1 MKSINELFSFEGK
14 VIIITGAAG
23 AIGSTAGHLFASL
36 GANVV
41 ISDLNE
47 EGAIT
52 VAKEIEKESGKATL
66 GIKTNATEEADLELL
81 VSETLKKF
89 GKISGLI
96 NNVGWGA
103 NTPIWGSD
111 TDKMVKSYLLN
122 TVGSY
127 NLTKMCMPH
136 LEKEDNASV
145 VFSGSMVGVTPSPE
159 FIEYST
165 AKAGLM
171 NMVRSMAV
179 VSGPKVRFNTVLIGS
194 VDNGEATLKAG
205 YTKEMLETLANMF
218 VMKRRGAPIEI
229 AYGMM
234 FLMSDAA
241 RWITGIDLRID
252 GGGSFKSKM
261 PTGDSH

>member
-1 MKSINELFSFEGK
+1 MTDINKLFSFEAK

-23 AIGSTAGHLFASL
+23 AIGSAAGHLFASL

-47 EGAIT
+47 KGALKVAEEIT
-52 VAKEIEKESGKATL
+52 KESGREAL
-66 GIKTNATEEADLELL
+66 GIRTDATNEQDLEVLI
-81 VSETLKKF
+81 STTLKKF

-103 NTPIWGSD
+103 ATPIWGSD
-111 TDKMVKSYLLN
+111 SEKMVKSYLLN
-122 TVGSY
+122 TVGAY
-127 NLTKMCMPH
+127 NLTKLCMPY
-136 LEKEDNASV
+136 LEKEPNASV
-145 VFSGSMVGVTPSPE
+145 VFSGSMVGVSPSPE

-194 VDNGEATLKAG
+194 VDNGDSTLAAG
-205 YTKEMLETLANMF
+205 YTPEMLKALSDMF
-218 VMKRRGAPIEI
+218 VMKRRGVPIEI

-241 RWITGIDLRID
+241 QWITGIDLRID
-252 GGGSFKSKM
+252 GGGTYKSKM
-261 PTGDSH
+261 PGKD

>member
-1 MKSINELFSFEGK
+1 MKKKIEELFSFEGK

-23 AIGSTAGHLFASL
+23 AIGSAAGHLFASL

-47 EGAIT
+47 EGAKK
-52 VAKEIEKESGKATL
+52 VAEEIAKESGKETL
-66 GIKTNATEEADLELL
+66 GIKTNATVESDLEIL
-81 VSETLKKF
+81 VKTTVEKF

-103 NTPIWGSD
+103 ATPIWGSD
-111 TDKMVKSYLLN
+111 TDKMVKSYILN
-122 TVGSY
+122 TVGAY
-127 NLTKMCMPH
+127 NLTKLCMPY
-136 LEKEDNASV
+136 LEKEENASV

-194 VDNGEATLKAG
+194 VDNGDSTLAAG
-205 YTKEMLETLANMF
+205 YTPEMLQKLADIF
-218 VMKRRGAPIEI
+218 VMKRRGFPIEI

-241 RWITGIDLRID
+241 QWITGIDLRID
-252 GGGSFKSKM
+252 GGGSYKSKM
-261 PTGDSH
+261 PGKD

>member
-1 MKSINELFSFEGK
+1 MSNIEKLFSFEGK
-14 VIIITGAAG
+14 VILITGAAG
-23 AIGSTAGHLFASL
+23 AIGSAAGHLFASL

-47 EGAIT
+47 EGALKVAAEIT
-52 VAKEIEKESGKATL
+52 KESGREAL
-66 GIKTNATEEADLELL
+66 GIKTNATDETEVKAL
-81 VSETLKKF
+81 VDATVKKF

-103 NTPIWGSD
+103 NTPLWESD

-122 TVGSY
+122 TVSAY
-127 NLTKMCMPH
+127 NLTKYCMPY
-136 LEKEDNASV
+136 LEKESNASV
-145 VFSGSMVGVTPSPE
+145 VFSGSLVGVTPSPE

-171 NMVRSMAV
+171 NMVRSLAV

-205 YTKEMLETLANMF
+205 YTKEMLETLANSF
-218 VMKRRGAPIEI
+218 VMKRRGVPQDI

-241 RWITGIDLRID
+241 NWITGIDLRID

-261 PTGDSH
+261 PTKN

>member
-1 MKSINELFSFEGK
+1 MSTIEKLFSFEGK

-47 EGAIT
+47 EGAKK

-66 GIKTNATEEADLELL
+66 GIKTDATNETELEHL
-81 VSETLKKF
+81 VAETIKKF

-103 NTPIWGSD
+103 NTPIWESNSE
-111 TDKMVKSYLLN
+111 KMVKSYLLN

-136 LEKEDNASV
+136 LQKEPNASV

-171 NMVRSMAV
+171 NMVRSLAA
-179 VSGPKVRFNTVLIGS
+179 VSGPSVRFNTVLIGS
-194 VDNGEATLKAG
+194 VDNGDSTLAAG
-205 YTKEMLETLANMF
+205 YTPEMLKALSDLF

-234 FLMSDAA
+234 FLMSNAA
-241 RWITGIDLRID
+241 QWITGIDLRID
-252 GGGSFKSKM
+252 GGGIYTSKM
-261 PTGDSH
+261 PKKD